1 MGNELAEQVD
11 FKDVETRKLQSDIKA
26 LINDCNKYKMN
37 LATDGVVITDAIKCV
52 QGNLDRLSGQEKAS
66 ALDNNGSLH
75 TRYQVQKR
83 NPLDLRKEIQIT
95 S

>member
-52 QGNLDRLSGQEKAS
+52 QEKAS
-66 ALDNNGSLH
+66 ALDINGSLH